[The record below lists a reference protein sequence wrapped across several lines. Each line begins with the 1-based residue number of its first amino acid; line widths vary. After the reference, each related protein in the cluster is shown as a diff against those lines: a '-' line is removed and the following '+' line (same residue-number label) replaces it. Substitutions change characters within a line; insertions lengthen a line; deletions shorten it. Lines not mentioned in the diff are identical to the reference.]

1 MGRLAAVHPQKEH
14 AERGR
19 SARNPGEPADALP
32 LQVVERPDE
41 PVAHAAPR
49 IAGASLSR
57 LRLLPLALPLVMIGG
72 LVGVYFQPPLLMT
85 LVGFLPPR
93 AEPVVPSQ
101 PLPAQASARSTFR
114 PGNVADASG
123 TGFVAGLGRL
133 LPQGDLRVI
142 APPFGAGDARIK
154 TLAVKEG
161 DRVEQ
166 GAVIAVLD
174 NEASLKA
181 ALASSEAT
189 VASRDAALRQ
199 AKEVAIA
206 SREEARASLA
216 RAQSGVVNARRE
228 FDRVVELRSKGF
240 AAEASFDAR
249 RATYEQAV
257 QDVERAKATLSRY
270 LFDRVEDQPDI
281 VVAQRALEAAHVEV
295 ERSRI
300 ELDKAYVRA
309 PIAGTILTIHV
320 RPGEKPGSQG
330 VVNLGD
336 IDAMTAEIEVYQTLI
351 GRVAVGAEVR
361 LEADALSRPLEGS
374 VTRLGYEVKRQTA
387 TDATP
392 AANTDARVVIVHV
405 ALAPGSAE
413 IARRFTNLQVTARIV
428 ASAP

>member
-1 MGRLAAVHPQKEH
+1 MGRLAAVQTQKEQ
-14 AERGR
+14 AERER
-19 SARNPGEPADALP
+19 SAEALP

-41 PVAHAAPR
+41 PVAHAGPR
-49 IAGASLSR
+49 IAEASLSR

-123 TGFVAGLGRL
+123 NGFVAGLGRL

-199 AKEVAIA
+199 AKDVAIA

-249 RATYEQAV
+249 RAAYEQAV

>member
-1 MGRLAAVHPQKEH
+1 MGRLAAVQTQKEQ
-14 AERGR
+14 AERER
-19 SARNPGEPADALP
+19 SAEALP

-41 PVAHAAPR
+41 PVAHAGPR
-49 IAGASLSR
+49 IAEASLSR

-199 AKEVAIA
+199 AKDVAIA

-249 RATYEQAV
+249 RAAYEQAV

>member
-1 MGRLAAVHPQKEH
+1 MGRLAAVQTQKEQ
-14 AERGR
+14 AERER
-19 SARNPGEPADALP
+19 SADALP

-41 PVAHAAPR
+41 PVAHAGPR
-49 IAGASLSR
+49 IAEASLSR

-199 AKEVAIA
+199 AKDVAIA

-249 RATYEQAV
+249 RAAYEQAV

-281 VVAQRALEAAHVEV
+281 LVAQRALEAAHVEV

>member
-1 MGRLAAVHPQKEH
+1 MGRLAAVQTQKEQ
-14 AERGR
+14 AERER
-19 SARNPGEPADALP
+19 SAEALP

-41 PVAHAAPR
+41 PVAHAGPR
-49 IAGASLSR
+49 IAEASLSR

-166 GAVIAVLD
+166 GALIAVLD

-199 AKEVAIA
+199 AKDVAIA

-249 RATYEQAV
+249 RAAYEQAV

>member
-1 MGRLAAVHPQKEH
+1 MGRLAAVQTQKEQ
-14 AERGR
+14 AERER
-19 SARNPGEPADALP
+19 SADALP

-93 AEPVVPSQ
+93 AEPVVPSP

-199 AKEVAIA
+199 AKDIAIA

-300 ELDKAYVRA
+300 ELDKAYARA

-374 VTRLGYEVKRQTA
+374 VTRLGYEVRRQTA

>member
-1 MGRLAAVHPQKEH
+1 MGRLAAVQTQKEQ
-14 AERGR
+14 AERER
-19 SARNPGEPADALP
+19 SAEALP

-41 PVAHAAPR
+41 PVAHAGPR
-49 IAGASLSR
+49 IAEASLSR

-93 AEPVVPSQ
+93 VEPVVPSQ

-199 AKEVAIA
+199 AKDVAIA

-249 RATYEQAV
+249 RAAYEQAV

-281 VVAQRALEAAHVEV
+281 LVAQRALEAAHVEV